1 MITAFDLLV
10 RTETE
15 LWNVVH
21 RDLRRSG
28 AEGLGSLQALRVLH
42 RADGLGRVRDLC
54 DELAITTGAASK
66 LADRLAEAGL
76 VRRAPHPQD
85 RRSSVLVLTEA
96 GERARADGEERARAV
111 IDRVITPEDGAALT
125 AVLDRVRTR
134 LAETEEGTR

>member
-42 RADGLGRVRDLC
+42 RADGLGRVRDSG
-54 DELAITTGAASK
+54 DELAIPPGAASK
-66 LADRLAEAGL
+66 RADRLAEAGL

>member
-54 DELAITTGAASK
+54 DELAITTGAAST
-66 LADRLAEAGL
+66 LAARLAEAGL

>member
-21 RDLRRSG
+21 RDLRRNG

-111 IDRVITPEDGAALT
+111 IDRVITPEDSAALT
-125 AVLDRVRTR
+125 AVLDRVRSR

>member
-54 DELAITTGAASK
+54 DELAITTGAAST

>member
-1 MITAFDLLV
+1 MIAAFDLLV

-15 LWNVVH
+15 LWNAVH

-76 VRRAPHPQD
+76 VRRAPHPKD
-85 RRSSVLVLTEA
+85 RRSSVLVLTEE
-96 GERARADGEERARAV
+96 GECARADGEARARAV

-134 LAETEEGTR
+134 LSETEEGTR